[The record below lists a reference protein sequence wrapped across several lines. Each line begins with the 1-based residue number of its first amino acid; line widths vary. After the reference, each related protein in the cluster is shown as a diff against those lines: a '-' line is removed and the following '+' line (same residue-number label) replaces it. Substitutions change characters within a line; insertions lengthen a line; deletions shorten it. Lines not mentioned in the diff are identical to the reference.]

1 MLPGKFI
8 PIIKTIAGQ
17 CHHLGLTWAFT
28 GSLNLVMWGFDL
40 EPHDIDLETDRYG
53 AEQFDLLNADRAVWA
68 LQLRQ
73 SEVMQSWFA
82 RYDFDGVQ
90 VEVMG
95 DCRYHRPNGCW
106 VVPQPLDQRIRWE
119 VRQGLNLPLLNLA
132 DEQEICKLM
141 GRHEKAECIRAW
153 LADHSV
159 PTGING
165 ISDD

>member
-8 PIIKTIAGQ
+8 PVIKNLASQ
-17 CHHLGLTWAFT
+17 CDQLGLTWAFT

-53 AEQFDLLNADRAVWA
+53 AEQFDHLNADRAVWA
-68 LQLRQ
+68 LHLRE

-95 DCRYHRPNGCW
+95 DCRYR
-106 VVPQPLDQRIRWE
+106 
-119 VRQGLNLPLLNLA
+119 LPGW
-132 DEQEICKLM
+132 KL
-141 GRHEKAECIRAW
+141 G
-153 LADHSV
+153 
-159 PTGING
+159 
-165 ISDD
+165 

>member
-95 DCRYHRPNGCW
+95 IA
-106 VVPQPLDQRIRWE
+106 VIIVLMA
-119 VRQGLNLPLLNLA
+119 VGLSRNHLISAFVGGPAGIKPALA
-132 DEQEICKLM
+132 ES
-141 GRHEKAECIRAW
+141 G
-153 LADHSV
+153 
-159 PTGING
+159 
-165 ISDD
+165 

>member
-95 DCRYHRPNGCW
+95 IA
-106 VVPQPLDQRIRWE
+106 VIIVLMA
-119 VRQGLNLPLLNLA
+119 VGLSRNHLISA
-132 DEQEICKLM
+132 FG
-141 GRHEKAECIRAW
+141 GRSGR
-153 LADHSV
+153 D
-159 PTGING
+159 
-165 ISDD
+165 